1 MSARTNLLESDDELQ
16 WRPIGKALADHRR
29 VLVVDDYAEAADALQ
44 LLLSANGFECRAMH
58 EAFDVCSIAAQW
70 QPFAVVLDIA
80 MPGLD
85 GLELAR
91 RLRATLSTSHM
102 LLIACTG
109 YASQRDRERAREAGF
124 DAHCAK
130 PLTPQRLL
138 ALLKKAVSMSADGR
152 TDANEGKH

>member
-1 MSARTNLLESDDELQ
+1 MATKHLHDDEDELQ
-16 WRPIGKALADHRR
+16 WRPIAEHMTDNRR
-29 VLVVDDYAEAADALQ
+29 VLVVDDYADAADALQ
-44 LLLSANGFECRAMH
+44 LLMFANGFECRAMH
-58 EAFDVCSIAAQW
+58 GAEDVCECASEW

-80 MPGLD
+80 MPGVD

-91 RLRATLSTSHM
+91 RLRAGASTSHM

-109 YASQRDRERAREAGF
+109 YASQHDRERAREAGF

-138 ALLKKAVSMSADGR
+138 ALLKRATSDHA
-152 TDANEGKH
+152 

>member
-1 MSARTNLLESDDELQ
+1 MATRNPHDSDDELQ
-16 WRPIGKALADHRR
+16 WRPIGTHMTDNRR
-29 VLVVDDYAEAADALQ
+29 VLVVDDYADAADALQ
-44 LLLSANGFECRAMH
+44 LLLFANGFECRAMH
-58 EAFDVCSIAAQW
+58 GAEDVCELASEW

-80 MPGLD
+80 MPGSD

-91 RLRATLSTSHM
+91 RLRANGSTSHM

-109 YASQRDRERAREAGF
+109 YASQLDRERAREAGF

-138 ALLKKAVSMSADGR
+138 ELLKRATSD
-152 TDANEGKH
+152 DA

>member
-1 MSARTNLLESDDELQ
+1 MATKDRHDNDDELQ
-16 WRPIGKALADHRR
+16 WRPIGAHMTDNRR
-29 VLVVDDYAEAADALQ
+29 VLVVDDYADAADALQ
-44 LLLSANGFECRAMH
+44 LLLFANGFECRAMH
-58 EAFDVCSIAAQW
+58 HAEDVCELAAAW

-80 MPGLD
+80 MPGVD

-91 RLRATLSTSHM
+91 RLRASEATSHM

-138 ALLKKAVSMSADGR
+138 ELLKRATSAS
-152 TDANEGKH
+152 A